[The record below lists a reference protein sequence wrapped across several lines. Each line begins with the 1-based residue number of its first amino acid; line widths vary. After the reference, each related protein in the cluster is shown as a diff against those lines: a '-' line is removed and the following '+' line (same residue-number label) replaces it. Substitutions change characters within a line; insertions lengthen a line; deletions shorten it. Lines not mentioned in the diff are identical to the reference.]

1 MQRIVVGVD
10 GSENS
15 RHALDWAI
23 AEARLREASVEVV
36 NAWDVPFAVGFGF
49 APVSPSAYEGKA
61 YEDAAVSLLDE
72 MIAAAHPST
81 IWPNDLKGRIEKIA
95 VRGSAAWALL
105 EVAKGAEMIVV
116 GSRGRG
122 GFTGLLLGSVSTQ
135 VAQHAHCPVVIVPPR
150 Q

>member
-10 GSENS
+10 GSEHS

-72 MIAAAHPST
+72 MIAGAHHD
-81 IWPNDLKGRIEKIA
+81 DLEGRIEKIA

-135 VAQHAHCPVVIVPPR
+135 VAQHAQCPVVIVPPG